1 MCPVVFLSKFRQKT
15 SCSNGAT
22 WAATNVCHIGKWA
35 LELLMVFISQWQT
48 PCAIARLLR
57 GIHQL
62 MCQRV
67 VVRHHRADVMA

>member
-1 MCPVVFLSKFRQKT
+1 
-15 SCSNGAT
+15 
-22 WAATNVCHIGKWA
+22 
-35 LELLMVFISQWQT
+35 MVFISQWQT